1 MINMDKITINTYN
14 QMAEEYDMETTDFW
28 QKFPRSFL
36 DKFIETV
43 GINGRVLD
51 IGSGPGRDGLLL
63 KEAGLTVTCLD
74 ASEAMIKL
82 SSEKGL
88 DSVLGDFMNLP
99 FANQSFSG
107 AWVYTSLL
115 HVPKKDINIAL
126 NEIKRILEP
135 NGVLGLG
142 MIKGDNETYRESSG
156 VSLPRWFSFYNQEEI
171 EKILLAHDFEIIHFE
186 IFKPGSRNY
195 LNFIA
200 KSK

>member
-1 MINMDKITINTYN
+1 
-14 QMAEEYDMETTDFW
+14 
-28 QKFPRSFL
+28 
-36 DKFIETV
+36 
-43 GINGRVLD
+43 
-51 IGSGPGRDGLLL
+51 
-63 KEAGLTVTCLD
+63 
-74 ASEAMIKL
+74 
-82 SSEKGL
+82 
-88 DSVLGDFMNLP
+88 MNLP

-115 HVPKKDINIAL
+115 HVPKKDIDIAL
-126 NEIKRILEP
+126 NEIKRILGP

-142 MIKGDNETYRESSG
+142 MIEGDNETYRESSG